1 MPLLTRDDIRRHS
14 WFAWAC
20 LAAMAAVAAWF
31 WWLDRRGAAM
41 GTVAALAGCLG
52 LILPPRERMAAL
64 PWRLRA
70 LPRGL
75 DAAPVLAALL
85 SSPGYGLNW
94 FYGANPYDEVV
105 HLVNGALAGA
115 VFAALLQ
122 ADRRPRAAGR
132 LAVAG
137 TAFGL
142 GLGVAW
148 EVFEWAVDLI
158 GHWTDTWTD
167 VALTTLG
174 ATFAAVLAGARRA
187 RPGNAAAGPEG
198 GLEGEA
204 VPVRR
209 APGPSG

>member
-1 MPLLTRDDIRRHS
+1 MPLLTKDDIRRQS
-14 WFAWAC
+14 GFAWAC

-52 LILPPRERMAAL
+52 LILPPRERMETL

-70 LPRGL
+70 LPRAL
-75 DAAPVLAALL
+75 DAAPVLAALV

-94 FYGANPYDEVV
+94 FYGANPYDEAV
-105 HLVNGALAGA
+105 HLLNGALAGA

-122 ADRRPRAAGR
+122 ADGLPRTAGR
-132 LAVAG
+132 LTAAG
-137 TAFGL
+137 AAF

-148 EVFEWAVDLI
+148 EIFEWAVDLI

-167 VALTTLG
+167 VALTALG
-174 ATFAAVLAGARRA
+174 ATLAGALAKPSRA
-187 RPGNAAAGPEG
+187 RPTAEQDAADLWP
-198 GLEGEA
+198 
-204 VPVRR
+204 R
-209 APGPSG
+209 ARGPSG